1 MSDVNVEALIKES
14 EEIMQRMDK
23 VEEKAKDEVVKYF
36 DRIHDKLFA
45 YQLFFLAGYISL
57 VAIPSIHVSP
67 WLLIIPVFCVARL
80 IHVDWRMMEHNRV
93 LADVKNQNKYQLDK
107 LNEKQM
113 WTNMQSLEVILE
125 SIVTTVVFIFVL
137 LTCI

>member
-14 EEIMQRMDK
+14 EEIMQRMDVVK
-23 VEEKAKDEVVKYF
+23 EKAKDEVVKYF

-80 IHVDWRMMEHNRV
+80 IHLDWRMMEHNRV
-93 LADVKNQNKYQLDK
+93 LADLKNQNKQKLDK

-125 SIVTTVVFIFVL
+125 SMVTTIIFIFVL
-137 LTCI
+137 LK

>member
-1 MSDVNVEALIKES
+1 MSDVNIEALIKEN
-14 EEIMQRMDK
+14 EEIMQRMDM

-67 WLLIIPVFCVARL
+67 WMLIIPVFCVARL
-80 IHVDWRMMEHNRV
+80 IHLDWRMMEHNRV
-93 LADVKNQNKYQLDK
+93 LADLKNQNKQKLDK

-125 SIVTTVVFIFVL
+125 SMVTTIIFIFVL
-137 LTCI
+137 LK